1 MADFII
7 HFMEKKNVVMLRV
20 RSTFRFNTSSA
31 ELSFPA
37 QSFTRNFSDTYGH
50 SLLPQRALRVLS
62 MKKNRK
68 KWTKGKKRHTG
79 PKTTHTGLQIGLSS
93 YFNLVVKEKKKV
105 PI

>member
-37 QSFTRNFSDTYGH
+37 QSFAKE
-50 SLLPQRALRVLS
+50 LLRHLRPQLAA
-62 MKKNRK
+62 
-68 KWTKGKKRHTG
+68 TKGTEG
-79 PKTTHTGLQIGLSS
+79 FE
-93 YFNLVVKEKKKV
+93 YEKKQEEVDQGEEETHRAKDD
-105 PI
+105 PHRATDRSELLF